1 MAKISIPAAICLL
14 ISLALFYFLYS
25 TGKKRFARMVA
36 PLDEKL
42 FRVKS
47 FMPAGFA
54 LMALLK
60 YDYRSNFDR
69 KLRQQIAEIH
79 EQEYV
84 EYYLR
89 CYWACAATY
98 IPLGLC
104 LICMF
109 SLTADGDLTM
119 PIFGLLLVGV
129 LIYLNFSE
137 LDKKVKERH
146 RKISM
151 ELPGFT
157 NQLIIL
163 SGAGMTLR
171 SALIKVSKE
180 GSGSSPLYNELR
192 KSILLLEHGK
202 TDEEALDQLVV
213 KCNMPEIRRF
223 VSLLLQNMAR
233 GGSDVFIAL
242 HDIGQ
247 EQWQNRKAAATRF
260 SEEANTK
267 LLFPMMLMLF
277 AVILMCAAPAVMSIS
292 M

>member
-14 ISLALFYFLYS
+14 VSIVIFYILYS
-25 TGKKRFARMVA
+25 SGNKKYAKMVA
-36 PLDEKL
+36 PLDEKV
-42 FRVKS
+42 FRIKS

-54 LMALLK
+54 LMALIK
-60 YDYRSNFDR
+60 YKYNSAYDR
-69 KLRQQIAEIH
+69 KLRQQIAEVH
-79 EQEYV
+79 DAEYV
-84 EYYLR
+84 EFYLR

-104 LICMF
+104 LMSLF
-109 SLTADGDLTM
+109 ALTAEGDLTM
-119 PIFGLLLVGV
+119 PIFCVILVGL

-137 LDKKVKERH
+137 LKNKVEERH
-146 RKISM
+146 RKICM
-151 ELPGFT
+151 DLPGFT

-171 SALIKVSKE
+171 SALIKVAKE
-180 GSGSSPLYNELR
+180 GNGSSPLYEELR
-192 KSILLLEHGK
+192 KSVLLMEHGE
-202 TDEEALDQLVV
+202 TDEYALDRLVA

-233 GGSDVFIAL
+233 GGNDVFIAL

-247 EQWQNRKAAATRF
+247 EQWQNRKAAATRY

-292 M
+292 L